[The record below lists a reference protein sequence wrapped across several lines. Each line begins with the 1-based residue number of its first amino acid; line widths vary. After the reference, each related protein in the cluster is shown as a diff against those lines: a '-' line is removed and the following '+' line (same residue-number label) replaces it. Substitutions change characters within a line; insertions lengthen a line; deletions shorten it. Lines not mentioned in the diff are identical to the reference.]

1 MGWQFYLAISIFL
14 ISLNGLFHRSILK
27 DNTSDSRVHTIVFLG
42 IGGIIAFLLAI
53 FEGKFSFRFP
63 SSLFLNFVLLILLS
77 TPAYIFS
84 YRAYQL
90 IGASEVLIFLTTGR
104 LWNVVGA
111 YFFLHEGITIQ
122 KMFGALIIF
131 AGVAIVLFERK
142 KFALNLGAIFAL
154 AAAFLFGMNDING
167 YYILRSINATN
178 FLIYGDLLP
187 VFALI
192 LIQPK
197 LIKKISFYFKTQ
209 IAIKILLLCAID
221 TLGTI
226 ALYLA
231 YQVGRNASV
240 IGPLSATR
248 VLLSVIL
255 VTIVLKERNNLKN
268 KIIGAVITVIGVIFL
283 V

>member
-1 MGWQFYLAISIFL
+1 MNWQIYLAISIIL

-27 DNTSDSRVHTIVFLG
+27 DSTSDSRAHTVVFLG
-42 IGGIIAFLLAI
+42 VGGIIAFILAAI
-53 FEGKFSFRFP
+53 QGKFQLGFP
-63 SSLFLNFVLLILLS
+63 NALLPNYLLLILLS
-77 TPAYIFS
+77 TPAFVFS

-104 LWNVVGA
+104 LWNVIGA

-122 KMFGALIIF
+122 KILGALIIF
-131 AGVAIVLFERK
+131 IGVAIVLFEKRK
-142 KFALNLGAIFAL
+142 FTLNIGAIFAL
-154 AAAFLFGMNDING
+154 IAAFLFGMNEING
-167 YYILRSINATN
+167 YYILRSVNATN
-178 FLIYGDLLP
+178 FLIYGNLLP

-192 LIQPK
+192 FIQPQ
-197 LIKKISFYFKTQ
+197 LIKKIGFYFKVEN
-209 IAIKILLLCAID
+209 AIKILLLCTID

-255 VTIVLKERNNLKN
+255 ATIILKERNNITN
-268 KIIGAVITVIGVIFL
+268 KIIGAIITVIGIIFL
-283 V
+283 L